1 MDYVLITGVSTGIG
15 YALAK
20 KFLAEGCIVFGSV
33 RNVKDAEKLKLDF
46 GQSFHPLLFDV
57 TNQEAIEAA
66 VGEVEKL
73 LQGKALAGLINNSG
87 IALGGPV
94 AYLPLSEFRRQ
105 FDVNVFGLIA
115 VTKAFLPLLGARAGF
130 NGHPGKILNI
140 SSVSGKV
147 GFPFIA
153 PYCASKFAV
162 EGFSQSL
169 RRELLPYGIDV
180 ITIGPG
186 PVKTPIWGKAEE
198 TPEEVL
204 RSDYGTA
211 VGRFREFM
219 KKGADAGLEADDLAN
234 RVFRVFVKKR
244 ARTNYLF
251 MNNKFFNYIV
261 PEYFMTDRMMDRM
274 LKKMLFK

>member
-1 MDYVLITGVSTGIG
+1 VSTGIG

-20 KFLAEGCIVFGSV
+20 KFLAEGYGVFGSV

-46 GQSFHPLLFDV
+46 GQSFRPLLFDV

-66 VGEVEKL
+66 VGEVEKQ

-94 AYLPLSEFRRQ
+94 AHLPLSEFRRQ

-115 VTKAFLPLLGARAGF
+115 VTKAFLPLLGARTGF

-198 TPEEVL
+198 TPEGVL
-204 RSDYGTA
+204 RSDYGAA

-251 MNNKFFNYIV
+251 MNNKFFNYIL